1 MNLSAIK
8 KVTAVHNDILKTKVV
23 LYDSSLDS
31 FKKDLV
37 FEDTP
42 LKSNELRSDE
52 IENYIIEL
60 ENIQALTILE
70 LSTNYFY

>member
-8 KVTAVHNDILKTKVV
+8 KVTAVHTDILKTKVV

-31 FKKDLV
+31 FEKDLV
-37 FEDTP
+37 FEDTS

-60 ENIQALTILE
+60 ENIEALTILE
-70 LSTNYFY
+70 ILIQK

>member
-31 FKKDLV
+31 FGKDLV
-37 FEDTP
+37 FEDLS

-60 ENIQALTILE
+60 ENIEALTILE
-70 LSTNYFY
+70 ILIQK

>member
-23 LYDSSLDS
+23 LYDSLLDS
-31 FKKDLV
+31 FEKDLV
-37 FEDTP
+37 FEDLS

>member
-31 FKKDLV
+31 FEKDLV
-37 FEDTP
+37 FEDTS

-70 LSTNYFY
+70 ILIQK

>member
-8 KVTAVHNDILKTKVV
+8 KVTAVHTDILKTKVV

-31 FKKDLV
+31 FGKDLV
-37 FEDTP
+37 FEDLS

-60 ENIQALTILE
+60 ENIEALTILE
-70 LSTNYFY
+70 ILIQK